1 MPVTLKNHENL
12 GVLVCTGIGA
22 KMGHFI
28 ESYSDRLSALLHL
41 NLAADWFYK
50 QEIIEVPELLTAVL
64 VTYDGVA
71 DDQREILT
79 NSSWE
84 TFLERMAK
92 VKQDWIHFDRG
103 HIEFLRENPGKTI
116 GGWEGRTIYFI
127 KGGQNA
133 DQWTIEKAETDVG
146 VALTSAAATS
156 GRLIQ
161 SELEH
166 LKDSLPAGPEHFR
179 EFEHMVRVTFNFLF
193 RGDLGEGR
201 AQSRTEPEDEGLEIR
216 DLVFGNVASSGF
228 WKDLKD
234 KYEASEVVVDAKNK
248 ELLTRDDLRQL
259 YCYLKPALGF
269 WGFIVTRSEQPK
281 LVHAFN
287 RTLFRNF
294 TQSRGLLI
302 LCVDDL
308 RRMVTVKNLGRNPS
322 AYLQEKMSEF
332 LRSI

>member
-1 MPVTLKNHENL
+1 
-12 GVLVCTGIGA
+12 
-22 KMGHFI
+22 MGHFI
-28 ESYSDRLSALLHL
+28 EGYSDRLSELLHF
-41 NLAADWFYK
+41 NLAPNWFYK
-50 QEIIEVPELLTAVL
+50 QEILEVPELLTAIL
-64 VTYDGVA
+64 VTYDGVT
-71 DDQREILT
+71 DDQREIHT
-79 NSSWE
+79 SSSWE

-92 VKQDWIHFDRG
+92 VKPDWIHFDRNL
-103 HIEFLRENPGKTI
+103 IELLRDNPRKTL

-127 KGGQNA
+127 RGGQNA
-133 DQWTIEKAETDVG
+133 EQWTTEKAETDVG
-146 VALTSAAATS
+146 IALTSAAATL
-156 GRLIQ
+156 GPLLQ
-161 SELEH
+161 LELEH
-166 LKDSLPAGPEHFR
+166 LEESLPAGPEHFR
-179 EFEHMVRVTFNFLF
+179 EFEHQVRVTFNFLF

-228 WKDLKD
+228 WKDLKN
-234 KYEASEVVVDAKNK
+234 KYEASEIVVDAKNK

-281 LVHAFN
+281 WVHAFN
-287 RTLFRNF
+287 RTLFKNF

-308 RRMVTVKNLGRNPS
+308 RRMVTIKNLGRNPS
-322 AYLQEKMSEF
+322 AYMQERMSEF

>member
-1 MPVTLKNHENL
+1 
-12 GVLVCTGIGA
+12 
-22 KMGHFI
+22 MGHFI
-28 ESYSDRLSALLHL
+28 EGYSDRLNDLLHF
-41 NLAADWFYK
+41 NLAPNWFYK
-50 QEIIEVPELLTAVL
+50 QEILEVPELLTAIL
-64 VTYDGVA
+64 VTYDGVT
-71 DDQREILT
+71 DDQREIHA

-92 VKQDWIHFDRG
+92 VKPDWIHFDRSL
-103 HIEFLRENPGKTI
+103 IERLRDNPGKTL

-127 KGGQNA
+127 RGGQNA
-133 DQWTIEKAETDVG
+133 EQWTTEKAETDVG
-146 VALTSAAATS
+146 IALASAATTL
-156 GRLIQ
+156 GPLLQ
-161 SELEH
+161 HELEH
-166 LKDSLPAGPEHFR
+166 LKESLPAGPEHFR
-179 EFEHMVRVTFNFLF
+179 EFEHQVRVAFNFLF

-216 DLVFGNVASSGF
+216 YLVFGNVASSGF
-228 WKDLKD
+228 WKDLKS
-234 KYEASEVVVDAKNK
+234 KYEASEIVVDAKNK

-259 YCYLKPALGF
+259 YCYLKPALGL

-281 LVHAFN
+281 WVHAFN
-287 RTLFRNF
+287 RTLFKNF

-308 RRMVTVKNLGRNPS
+308 RRMVTIKNLGRNPS